1 MSDNVNLTF
10 RVGPGGPDADG
21 SAVIYPRTDR
31 YQNLRAVLAVGEY
44 EEMASRGEVYCAC
57 NQAAVT
63 FGTALTAT
71 AVTFTLYNPVGSPVD
86 LVLLN
91 VGVTFATG
99 TTAGELVLAA
109 NVNNNAA
116 VPGTNT
122 ALTVRNARL
131 EGSAGY
137 GVAYSVTTLP
147 SAPVAIRTV
156 GYVVSTAP
164 VNAGILNDEVKGAVI
179 LGPNTA
185 VTVQGITV
193 VATGLVSMFWRER
206 RRLAA

>member
-1 MSDNVNLTF
+1 MDNVNLTF

-21 SAVIYPRTDR
+21 SSVLYPRTDR
-31 YQNLRAVLAVGEY
+31 FHNLRAVLAVGEY
-44 EEMASRGEVYCAC
+44 EEMTARGEVYCAC
-57 NQAAVT
+57 NQTAVT
-63 FGTALTAT
+63 FGTSLTQT

-91 VGVTFATG
+91 VGVSFATG
-99 TTAGELVLAA
+99 TTAGEIVLAA

-116 VPGTNT
+116 IPATNT

-131 EGSAGY
+131 DGAAGY
-137 GVAYSVTTLP
+137 GIAYSATTLP
-147 SAPVAIRTV
+147 AAPVAIRTV

-164 VNAGILNDEVKGAVI
+164 VNAGIINDEVKGAVI

-193 VATGLVSMFWRER
+193 VATGLISMAWRER

>member
-1 MSDNVNLTF
+1 MDNVNLTF

-21 SAVIYPRTDR
+21 SSVIYPRTDR
-31 YQNLRAVLAVGEY
+31 YHSLRAVLAVGEY
-44 EEMASRGEVYCAC
+44 EEITARGEVYCAC
-57 NQAAVT
+57 NQTAVT
-63 FGTALTAT
+63 LGTALTGT
-71 AVTFTLYNPVGSPVD
+71 AVTFTLYNPIGSPVD

-91 VGVTFATG
+91 VHVALATG
-99 TTAGELVLAA
+99 TTAGEIVLAG

-116 VPGTNT
+116 AVTLGGTN
-122 ALTVRNARL
+122 LTVYNARL
-131 EGSAGY
+131 DGSAGY
-137 GVAYSVTTLP
+137 GKAAQSCTLP
-147 SAPVAIRTV
+147 VAPVAIRTV

-164 VNAGILNDEVKGAVI
+164 VNAGIINDEVKGGVV

-193 VATGLVSMFWRER
+193 VGTAQISMFWRER